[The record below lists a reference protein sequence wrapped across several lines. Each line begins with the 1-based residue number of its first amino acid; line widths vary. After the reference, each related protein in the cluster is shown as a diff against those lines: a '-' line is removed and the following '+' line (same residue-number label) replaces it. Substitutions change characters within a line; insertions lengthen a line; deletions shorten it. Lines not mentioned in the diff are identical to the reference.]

1 MPPKQSSHVTMTD
14 KIRKELC
21 QYKKDHPS
29 VTQKN
34 LQQWLEEKH
43 NLKVTQSTIS
53 NTLRRSAELLNVD
66 NLNEG
71 SRRQKMVTFPLMEE
85 ALLQWFQSYQSMI
98 NISGDLMKE
107 KGAFFLTKLYPDAK
121 SFDFSNGWLERFKH
135 RHGIKSFRRFGESGT
150 VDMQAVEDAI
160 PILRNVLDQYEWK
173 DIYNMDE
180 TGLFYRLQADNSL
193 ATKQLEG
200 RKQNKERITMVVCTN
215 GDGNDKFPLWVIGK
229 YLNPRCFKHI
239 NRDNLGCQYRA
250 NQKAWMTQTLFL
262 EWLQAFDQHV
272 KDRKVLLLL
281 DNCSAH
287 VPVGQLHNQINLRNT
302 TLHYLPPNM
311 TSKLQPCDAGIIRNF
326 KAYYRRRFTRKLLER
341 LDSNTPDPEKI
352 DILEAISMAV
362 ASWTLDVKPQSIT
375 NCFLHCKIRTVPLEH
390 EVIEENNEM
399 QGVMQELN
407 GLIRSMQYKNP
418 MDVNHL
424 LDFPAEQEVCH
435 TPTEQEIVDTI
446 ISQSDKNASKVD
458 EDDDDS
464 HEILKIPLSSAIQM
478 LQSIKIF
485 LLQQDGDHKDQ
496 AKMIQKILD
505 DVNVT
510 RQSSLKQSSIMKYF
524 SNP

>member
-21 QYKKDHPS
+21 QYKKDHPG

-43 NLKVTQSTIS
+43 HLKVTQSTIS

-66 NLNEG
+66 NLNES
-71 SRRQKMVTFPLMEE
+71 SRRKKMVTFPLMEK
-85 ALLQWFQSYQSMI
+85 ALAEWVQSYQSRI
-98 NISGDLMKE
+98 NITGDLMKE
-107 KGAFFLTKLYPDAK
+107 KGAFFLTKLYPEAT
-121 SFDFSNGWLERFKH
+121 SFDFSNGWLERFKQ
-135 RHGIKSFRRFGESGT
+135 RHGESGT

-160 PILRNVLDQYEWK
+160 PTLRNVLDKYEWK

-200 RKQNKERITMVVCTN
+200 RKQNKERITVVVCTN
-215 GDGNDKFPLWVIGK
+215 GDGSDKFPLWVIEK

-239 NRDNLGCQYRA
+239 NRDNLGCQYRN
-250 NQKAWMTQTLFL
+250 NQKAWMTQNIFL
-262 EWLQAFDQHV
+262 GRLQAFDQHV

-287 VPVGQLHNQINLRNT
+287 IPVGELHNHINLRNT

-341 LDSNTPDPEKI
+341 LESNTPDPEKI
-352 DILEAISMAV
+352 DILEAIRMAV
-362 ASWTLDVKPQSIT
+362 ASWTLDVKKESIA
-375 NCFLHCKIRTVPLEH
+375 NCFLHCKIRSVSAEQ
-390 EVIEENNEM
+390 EVTDNNEM
-399 QGVMQELN
+399 ESIVQELN
-407 GLIRSMQYKNP
+407 SLIRNMRYKNP
-418 MDVNHL
+418 MNVNEL
-424 LDFPAEQEVCH
+424 LDFQAEQEVCY
-435 TPTEQEIVDTI
+435 TPTEQDIVNTI
-446 ISQSDKNASKVD
+446 ISQSDKKASEVD

-464 HEILKIPLSSAIQM
+464 QEIPKIPISSAIQM
-478 LQSIKIF
+478 LQSIEIF

-496 AKMIQKILD
+496 VKMIQKILD
-505 DVNVT
+505 DVKVI
-510 RQSSLKQSSIMKYF
+510 RQSNLKQASIMKYF
-524 SNP
+524 SNS